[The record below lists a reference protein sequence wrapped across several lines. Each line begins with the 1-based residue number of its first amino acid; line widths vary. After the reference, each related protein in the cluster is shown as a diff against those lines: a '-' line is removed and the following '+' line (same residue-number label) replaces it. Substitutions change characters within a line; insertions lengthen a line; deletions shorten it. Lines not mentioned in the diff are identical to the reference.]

1 MRSHL
6 CAIHFVYVSWLKKR
20 NKKASWLDGI
30 LVISLIVL
38 LNLLLIIGII
48 NPQIIAWI
56 FNQSKL
62 TFCIAGI
69 VIYILFIALL
79 TCALGERQ
87 QYSHSVRKA
96 FSRFSKK
103 VYFMVTMSWMCVT
116 ALLFFSLPILIAK

>member
-20 NKKASWLDGI
+20 NNTASWLDGI

-38 LNLLLIIGII
+38 LNLLLIIGLI

-56 FNQSKL
+56 FNQGKL
-62 TFCIAGI
+62 TLCIAGI

-87 QYSHSVRKA
+87 HYNHSVRKA

-116 ALLFFSLPILIAK
+116 TLLFFSLPILIAK